1 MESAGSQASPELA
14 LPEGR
19 CQGVGLCQQRCDMRR
34 FRPGKPGCQPPAHH
48 NSRPTKGSR
57 CSPKILLFLRSR
69 QSRLHLLP
77 GRSHMLAKARPAMFL
92 SSAAEC
98 ARKREAVAQ
107 GGLQWEQR
115 RPKARACGKSRHP
128 CGCREGLRAWW
139 EWWADLENPLQVS
152 VRTVPLWG
160 RRRTLRQPSE
170 EAGVGG
176 GGSKET
182 RLVAVAEVI

>member
-1 MESAGSQASPELA
+1 
-14 LPEGR
+14 
-19 CQGVGLCQQRCDMRR
+19 
-34 FRPGKPGCQPPAHH
+34 
-48 NSRPTKGSR
+48 
-57 CSPKILLFLRSR
+57 
-69 QSRLHLLP
+69 
-77 GRSHMLAKARPAMFL
+77 MLAKARPAMFL

-139 EWWADLENPLQVS
+139 EWWAELENPLQVS
-152 VRTVPLWG
+152 V
-160 RRRTLRQPSE
+160 RTLRQPSE